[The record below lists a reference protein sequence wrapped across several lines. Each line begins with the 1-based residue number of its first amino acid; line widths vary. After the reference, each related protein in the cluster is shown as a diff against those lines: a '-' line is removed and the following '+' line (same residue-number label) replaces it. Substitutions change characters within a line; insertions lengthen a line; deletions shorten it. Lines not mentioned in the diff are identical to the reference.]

1 MSLNSSRSAGSSGQR
16 SNSKRSFNS
25 NSSNS
30 NSKKKQQQT
39 AANQKTLGAF
49 SFDAYHTVVEK
60 GAIPSSVGGYCYVV
74 VSTSGLGNTD
84 IMPSSLSQVDTSVLQ
99 QLPQELRVDILGQLP
114 AHRKNDVS
122 SSASM
127 GAPAEKPPEL
137 LGPSNKDHSGPS
149 DPALDDKLW
158 IGSPPGWVDEFKS
171 GKCMVLNVFAELY
184 YKSGSSQNLS
194 TILRNTILE
203 S

>member
-1 MSLNSSRSAGSSGQR
+1 M
-16 SNSKRSFNS
+16 
-25 NSSNS
+25 
-30 NSKKKQQQT
+30 
-39 AANQKTLGAF
+39 
-49 SFDAYHTVVEK
+49 E
-60 GAIPSSVGGYCYVV
+60 

-84 IMPSSLSQVDTSVLQ
+84 IMPSSLSQIDTSVLQ

-122 SSASM
+122 SSASL
-127 GAPAEKPPEL
+127 GPPAEKPPEL

-149 DPALDDKLW
+149 DPALNHKLW

-171 GKCMVLNVFAELY
+171 SKCMVLDVFAEFY

-203 S
+203 SQHPPDPSSDSWIEAVYSFSELLREYINLKIDSDIEEIYVCFRLLRR